1 MKPVIYLLI
10 VIFLIYPNQTRAE
23 EAGEQLEDIFA
34 IFSEEKMVITPSK
47 HSQPIS
53 HSPSTITVITADEI
67 RRSGATSIPDILRS
81 VPGMEVMQTSAA
93 EFNVSI
99 RGNNQLQANKLLVLI
114 DGRSVQEEVQN
125 FVFWTA
131 FPIELEEIDR
141 IEVIRGP
148 GSAIWGANAFDGV
161 VNIIT
166 KSPKDLKGTFIST
179 TGGQIGTSLIRLIHA
194 GEHERFDYKLSL
206 GHHRANEWRDRDA
219 LALEV
224 FRGNVFIRYHLSP
237 ERRLSLSGG
246 ISDAARYDGP
256 LFDTTGLLDTDIA
269 YSHLQLTYEAPRSFF
284 RFYWNSFRTKL
295 KQTALVLGTE
305 PEFISNNRLYNL
317 EWQHQVPISRT
328 HQLIG
333 GVNYRLNVV
342 EGNIIE
348 QRHQLDLIGIYLQDE
363 WTFLESFTLV
373 VGTRYDYSETS
384 GRDSHFHTFS
394 PRASLLYRPAQH
406 QTFRLSAGLAYR
418 PPTPLESFQRL
429 DIILPSLPINQIV
442 GNRGLDHEQ
451 IGSYEAGY
459 TTLLFGHIKGEI
471 TLFYNQLSDL
481 INSQLA
487 EGDPTILTYFNRGK
501 AQVYGGE
508 IGGELLLRTWLI
520 TFANYAHQQVDDKSP
535 LPIRRAAPR
544 HKINAGIR
552 IQPGNGLTA
561 DLLIHYVSKIKYPE
575 PLGNPGQT
583 RGTDAY
589 TLVNLRAGYRLLHDK
604 AELVLSVF
612 NLFNDIHREYP
623 LGDEIGIRV
632 AGTLNLRF

>member
-1 MKPVIYLLI
+1 MKPIIYLL
-10 VIFLIYPNQTRAE
+10 VLTCMIFPNWILAE
-23 EAGEQLEDIFA
+23 EPSEELADIFA
-34 IFSEEKMVITPSK
+34 IFAEEKMVITPSK
-47 HSQPIS
+47 HPQPIS
-53 HSPSTITVITADEI
+53 HSPSTITVVTADEI

-99 RGNNQLQANKLLVLI
+99 RGNNQLHTNKLLVLI
-114 DGRSVQEEVQN
+114 DGRSIQEEVQN
-125 FVFWTA
+125 FILWTA
-131 FPIELEEIDR
+131 LPITIEEIDR

-179 TGGQIGTSLIRLIHA
+179 TGGQMGTSLMSLIHA

-206 GHHRANEWRDRDA
+206 GHHRADEWRDRDE

-224 FRGNVFIRYHLSP
+224 FRGNALIRYHLSP
-237 ERRLSLSGG
+237 EKRLSLSGG

-256 LFDTTGLLDTDIA
+256 LFDITRLLDTDIT
-269 YSHLQLTYEAPRSFF
+269 YSHLQLTYEDPRSFF
-284 RFYWNSFRTKL
+284 RFYWNSFRTQL
-295 KQTALVLGTE
+295 KQTTLVPGTE
-305 PEFISNNRLYNL
+305 PEFIANARLYNL

-342 EGNIIE
+342 KGNVID
-348 QRHQLDLIGIYLQDE
+348 QRHQLDLFGIYLQDA
-363 WTFLESFTLV
+363 WTPLESLTLV
-373 VGTRYDYSETS
+373 VGTRYDYHTTIQ
-384 GRDSHFHTFS
+384 HTFS

-418 PPTPLESFQRL
+418 PPTPLETFQR
-429 DIILPSLPINQIV
+429 IAISLPSLPINQIV
-442 GNRGLDHEQ
+442 GNQDLDAER
-451 IGSYEAGY
+451 IVSYEAGY
-459 TTLLFGHIKGEI
+459 TTLLFGRIKGEI
-471 TLFYNQLSDL
+471 TFFYNRLSDL
-481 INSQLA
+481 INSQPA
-487 EGDPTILTYFNRGK
+487 EGDPMILTYFNRGK

-508 IGGELLLRTWLI
+508 IGGELLIRTWLI
-520 TFANYAHQQVDDKSP
+520 TFANYAHQQVDDDSP
-535 LPIRRAAPR
+535 PPIRRAAPR
-544 HKINAGIR
+544 HKVNGGVR

-561 DLLIHYVSKIKYPE
+561 DLLIHYVSKINYPE
-575 PLGNPGQT
+575 TLDNPGQT
-583 RGTDAY
+583 RETDAY
-589 TLVNLRAGYRLLHDK
+589 TLVNLRTGYRFLQDK

-623 LGDEIGIRV
+623 LGDEIGTRV
-632 AGTLNLRF
+632 LGTLNLRF